1 MSELSIALEVQ
12 MKLAANY
19 QPYKPTSTA
28 TADSLTAVMIWA
40 TSISG
45 IIKLVIDKALELGK
59 EYRSQIESSAKLAVD
74 AVVAWDLPWIPEGI
88 ENTLDE
94 VTRSAGYAAITAMLN
109 AILGP
114 RE

>member
-12 MKLAANY
+12 MKIAANY
-19 QPYKPTSTA
+19 QPYAPKAAASA
-28 TADSLTAVMIWA
+28 EALTAVAIWG

-59 EYRSQIESSAKLAVD
+59 EYRPQIESSAKLAVD
-74 AVVAWDLPWIPEGI
+74 AVVAWDLPWIPDYV

-94 VTRSAGYAAITAMLN
+94 TTRTIGYAAIDAVLN

-114 RE
+114 AE